1 MVDDLVEHLN
11 TQGYS
16 ADRLHGDM
24 NQMMRDRVMNRFR
37 KSGLEFLVAT
47 DVAARG
53 IDVDDVQVVFNYDLP
68 YDVEDYLHR
77 IGRTGRAGRSGR
89 AISFVA
95 GREVFQIQNIERFTK
110 VRIQRGKPPTVGQVE
125 EARAGAF
132 LDKLRAT
139 LTSGNFSGEEHIVE
153 RLLEEGFTSVDIA
166 LALIHQLRSGDAMAS
181 PIKTQRSP
189 QPERLPERKVEPEP
203 ERERPPQRSPQAPWK
218 KREGR
223 TPAPHRSSGNPLC
236 RLARKTLRRT
246 QRRKTRKVVARRSN
260 RHACG

>member
-1 MVDDLVEHLN
+1 VDELVDHLN
-11 TQGYS
+11 AQGYS

-24 NQMMRDRVMNRFR
+24 TQLMRDRVMNKFR

-110 VRIQRGKPPTVGQVE
+110 VRIQRGKPPTAGQVE
-125 EARAGAF
+125 EARAVVF
-132 LDKLRAT
+132 LDKLRA
-139 LTSGNFSGEEHIVE
+139 LLSSGDFKRQDHIVE
-153 RLLEEGFTSVDIA
+153 RLLEEGFSSPDIA
-166 LALIHQLRSGDAMAS
+166 SALMHQLQIGDAAGGS
-181 PIKTQRSP
+181 KKVQR
-189 QPERLPERKVEPEP
+189 
-203 ERERPPQRSPQAPWK
+203 EREPALAPKPQA
-218 KREGR
+218 
-223 TPAPHRSSGNPLC
+223 
-236 RLARKTLRRT
+236 
-246 QRRKTRKVVARRSN
+246 
-260 RHACG
+260 